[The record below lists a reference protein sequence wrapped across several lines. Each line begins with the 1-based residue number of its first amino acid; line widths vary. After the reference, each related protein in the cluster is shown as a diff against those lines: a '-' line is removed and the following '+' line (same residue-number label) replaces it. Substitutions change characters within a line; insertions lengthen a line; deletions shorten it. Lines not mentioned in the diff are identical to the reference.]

1 MTEKTEARLHQK
13 MTGGY
18 LPLLNE
24 AEDFLPRF
32 LDLIYTEVLND
43 GNYHPHTHIHHELI
57 TAKCGEYRC
66 VLEGERLC
74 VHPGEMLFIQQGQ
87 RHEDIL
93 QGGTSHYAVHFVFRA
108 LGESPL
114 PTAIFL
120 RGTPVLKQIARLA
133 PGVLE
138 DFLAQMRMASQPET
152 YGAFRMH
159 NALFNVFLRRCFNQ
173 YPQEILQPCLTQRV
187 TMNRPTDL
195 LKAVF
200 ASHLEELPDLK
211 TLCTATHLSS
221 TALHRLCQACFNLP
235 PRKAFMHF
243 KMLHILDFIRANP
256 LIPLKQVSA
265 IFGFRNQ
272 FHFSRVFRQEM
283 GYSPSL
289 LNRRQK

>member
-1 MTEKTEARLHQK
+1 
-13 MTGGY
+13 
-18 LPLLNE
+18 
-24 AEDFLPRF
+24 
-32 LDLIYTEVLND
+32 
-43 GNYHPHTHIHHELI
+43 
-57 TAKCGEYRC
+57 
-66 VLEGERLC
+66 
-74 VHPGEMLFIQQGQ
+74 
-87 RHEDIL
+87 
-93 QGGTSHYAVHFVFRA
+93 
-108 LGESPL
+108 
-114 PTAIFL
+114 
-120 RGTPVLKQIARLA
+120 
-133 PGVLE
+133 
-138 DFLAQMRMASQPET
+138 
-152 YGAFRMH
+152 
-159 NALFNVFLRRCFNQ
+159 
-173 YPQEILQPCLTQRV
+173 
-187 TMNRPTDL
+187 MNRPTDL